1 MTLKF
6 QGICWKLRLQ
16 AKRTQYF
23 VTIMKEIVLGNAL
36 RKGDYVFSYLVE
48 FKGKKAILNVFEPL
62 DEVTYF
68 LIKTD
73 ILKTLYKYF
82 RVVKVLTVAVGST
95 EQQSDRGELII
106 KLTLQL
112 VNDDKDIFDIEV
124 NIN

>member
-62 DEVTYF
+62 DDRMIKAGKHSYCTMGSSFVTSS
-68 LIKTD
+68 KPP
-73 ILKTLYKYF
+73 
-82 RVVKVLTVAVGST
+82 G
-95 EQQSDRGELII
+95 
-106 KLTLQL
+106 
-112 VNDDKDIFDIEV
+112 
-124 NIN
+124 